1 MQPYHEN
8 IVHYNWHWFWDFGN
22 GEIGNQGI
30 HQLDIARWAFAK
42 DAAPKG
48 VISLGGRFGYKDQGQ
63 TPNTQFTVI
72 DFGDAKL
79 FFEDRGLVDGKAQK
93 VTNEFYTDQG
103 VIKGG
108 QFFAK
113 GKTEGVPIP
122 EFSEATL
129 EQKEKE
135 ESHFVNFVNC
145 VRSRKREDLHAEID
159 EGFKSAML
167 AHLGNISYRLG
178 AEVPFSKEMKAFGD
192 DKAAYESFEGMKEHL
207 TDAAKMKMD
216 DSSYRLGRSLTFDPK
231 AEKFVGDE
239 EANNLLTREYRK
251 PYVVPAAV

>member
-1 MQPYHEN
+1 
-8 IVHYNWHWFWDFGN
+8 
-22 GEIGNQGI
+22 
-30 HQLDIARWAFAK
+30 
-42 DAAPKG
+42 
-48 VISLGGRFGYKDQGQ
+48 
-63 TPNTQFTVI
+63 
-72 DFGDAKL
+72 
-79 FFEDRGLVDGKAQK
+79 